1 MLEALKGVL
10 SILKESLSADISGF
24 LDFFKTSNFLSLILI
39 VNRNAAL
46 YCWLIVWLPCK
57 NVQ

>member
-24 LDFFKTSNFLSLILI
+24 LDFFKTSKFLSLILI
-39 VNRNAAL
+39 VNRNTAL
-46 YCWLIVWLPCK
+46 YCWLIV
-57 NVQ
+57 